1 MLADALPCASGGV
14 NTFVNVPKNLSPLVR
29 VNVKVPV
36 PGNVPFAFGL
46 VGSALPIP
54 RKLKL
59 PKILEPPPVDLKAI
73 VGGGTDASGSD
84 NPVWITLKVIES
96 ALVVVTAPTIS
107 STAMVAVNTNLCSV
121 VIELFLS
128 CEGKLGAY
136 RLAEN
141 GAIVSDSPTCPA
153 VATSSRDGHR

>member
-14 NTFVNVPKNLSPLVR
+14 NTFVNVPKNLSPFVS

-36 PGNVPFAFGL
+36 PGNVPFGFGL

-84 NPVWITLKVIES
+84 NPVWITLKVMES
-96 ALVVVTAPTIS
+96 ACTAIVVPVKVTIS
-107 STAMVAVNTNLCSV
+107 KAV
-121 VIELFLS
+121 I
-128 CEGKLGAY
+128 K
-136 RLAEN
+136 
-141 GAIVSDSPTCPA
+141 VSL
-153 VATSSRDGHR
+153 